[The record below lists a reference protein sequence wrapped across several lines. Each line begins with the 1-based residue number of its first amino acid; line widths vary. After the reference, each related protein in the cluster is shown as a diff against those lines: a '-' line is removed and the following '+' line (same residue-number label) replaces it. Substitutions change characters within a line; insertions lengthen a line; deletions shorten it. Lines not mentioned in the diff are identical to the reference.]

1 MPVLGYDIP
10 KYLPVLFMILC
21 FLFMFDFFR
30 KLLKWLGFTIYEF
43 SVNTNCSVT
52 EEGRRI
58 LAEEERVFLDELRE
72 KDTRR
77 RISGVSDA
85 SISSRL
91 IDV

>member
-1 MPVLGYDIP
+1 MLGYDIP
-10 KYLPVLFMILC
+10 KYLPVLFMMLC
-21 FLFMFDFFR
+21 FLFLFDFFR

-43 SVNTNCSVT
+43 SVDANCSVT

-72 KDTRR
+72 KETKKRVSA
-77 RISGVSDA
+77 ISDA
-85 SISSRL
+85 SLGSRL